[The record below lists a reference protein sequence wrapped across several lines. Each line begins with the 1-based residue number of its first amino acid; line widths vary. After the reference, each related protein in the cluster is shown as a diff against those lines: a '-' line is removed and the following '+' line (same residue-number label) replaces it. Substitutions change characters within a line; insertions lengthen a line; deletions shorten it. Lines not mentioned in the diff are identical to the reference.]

1 VEVRHKES
9 GERDRRPEEWLAAT
23 LVELADTLLDEFD
36 MVDFLSRLAQR
47 CVELFGAVEAGLMLA
62 DPGGRLQYIASSS
75 ERAKILELFELQ
87 AEEGPCLDCFRTGE
101 QVVNQRL
108 VDPDGRW
115 PRFSAKAAAAGF
127 VSAHALPLRVRGNV
141 IGAINLFHAEDREL
155 DATDVL
161 LGQAMADIA
170 TIGILQA
177 RTITQ
182 ATVVADQL
190 QDALKTR
197 ITLEQAKG
205 RLAERAGVELDAA
218 FAWLRG
224 YSRHHN
230 RGLTSVAAAFLSGD
244 LTADDLKPRATPG
257 SGTVRGDARSS
268 TGI

>member
-1 VEVRHKES
+1 MNVRRAKS
-9 GERDRRPEEWLAAT
+9 GERGRQPEEWLAAT
-23 LVELADTLLDEFD
+23 LVELADTLIDEFD

-62 DPGGRLQYIASSS
+62 DPGGHLRYMASSS

-108 VDPDGRW
+108 GDPAGPW
-115 PRFSAKAAAAGF
+115 PRFSAQAAAAGI
-127 VSAHALPLRVRGNV
+127 VSAHALPLRVRGKT

-170 TIGILQA
+170 TIGILQV
-177 RTITQ
+177 RTLTR
-182 ATVVADQL
+182 ATLVADQL
-190 QDALKTR
+190 QDALMSR

-205 RLAERAGVELDAA
+205 RLAERVGIDLDEA
-218 FAWLRG
+218 FVRLRG

-244 LTADDLKPRATPG
+244 LAADDLKPSGSAATP
-257 SGTVRGDARSS
+257 RSRAPKRRNS
-268 TGI
+268 EP